1 MFKLLRFFHKKE
13 WILVSICIVFIVAQI
28 YLDLRIPDYMQQI
41 TILVQTPN
49 SEMSEIWHNGIFM
62 VLCALGSLVTA
73 IIVSF
78 IASKTSATLSYRLK
92 KAVFSK
98 VGSFS
103 MEEINKFST
112 SSLITR
118 STNDV
123 TQIQMFVYM
132 SLQVVIKAPILAI
145 WAICKIAGKGAE
157 WSLSTATAVILLLA
171 IIGIIMAFTIPRF
184 KRVQKLTDNL
194 NKVTR
199 ENLTGIRVVRAFNA
213 ENYQES
219 KFEKANEEITNNQLA
234 INKAMAMLFPVIWII
249 MDFLTLAI
257 YWIGAYLVENAMGM
271 DKLTVFADMIVYS
284 SYAMQVVMAFMMI
297 VIVFM
302 ILPRASVSAHRL
314 NEVLN
319 TKPNIVDGDD
329 STVNDDTTKCG
340 IVEFKNVSFKYP
352 DADEYVLD
360 NISFKVNKGETIAF
374 IGSTG
379 SGKSTLINLVPRFYD
394 ATEGQVLIDG
404 VDVKDYKQSTLHS
417 KIGYISQKP
426 VIFSGTIKSNIL
438 FGNENADEINSDVLD
453 KSSEIAQAS
462 EFINNLEEKY
472 ESSISQNGANLSGG
486 QKQRL
491 AIARALS
498 RKAEILVFDDS
509 FSALD
514 FKTDKLLRQA
524 LKKGTKDVTKL
535 IVAQRIGTIIDADK
549 ILVLDQGKVVGF
561 GTHNEL
567 LNSCDVYKEIA
578 LSQLSEEELRNEQN
592 N

>member
-1 MFKLLRFFHKKE
+1 
-13 WILVSICIVFIVAQI
+13 
-28 YLDLRIPDYMQQI
+28 
-41 TILVQTPN
+41 
-49 SEMSEIWHNGIFM
+49 
-62 VLCALGSLVTA
+62 
-73 IIVSF
+73 
-78 IASKTSATLSYRLK
+78 
-92 KAVFSK
+92 
-98 VGSFS
+98 
-103 MEEINKFST
+103 
-112 SSLITR
+112 
-118 STNDV
+118 
-123 TQIQMFVYM
+123 
-132 SLQVVIKAPILAI
+132 
-145 WAICKIAGKGAE
+145 
-157 WSLSTATAVILLLA
+157 
-171 IIGIIMAFTIPRF
+171 
-184 KRVQKLTDNL
+184 
-194 NKVTR
+194 
-199 ENLTGIRVVRAFNA
+199 
-213 ENYQES
+213 
-219 KFEKANEEITNNQLA
+219 
-234 INKAMAMLFPVIWII
+234 MAMLFPVIWII

-417 KIGYISQKP
+417 KIGYISQMP

-438 FGNENADEINSDVLD
+438 FGNENADEINSDALD

-472 ESSISQNGANLSGG
+472 ESSISQNGTNLSGG